1 MDVLILII
9 SILTGVDPDLE
20 AGSPTP
26 PAGEEGDSVRKSP
39 IG

>member
-9 SILTGVDPDLE
+9 SILTGAASDLE
-20 AGSPTP
+20 VGP
-26 PAGEEGDSVRKSP
+26 PAPPTEEEGDSVRKSP